1 MQSTYFASTAFA
13 FAQKASFCLHV
24 ASTHMAASPTLIS
37 NTLSPHPHSQSYP
50 MRGSG
55 GGPVYFEITSSSL
68 EHASS
73 ESRVRQAL
81 GKAFV
86 VGSDLLDRK
95 YPLLLHLLT
104 QLTFP
109 TIQAKLSN
117 QSSLD
122 YLQTFMPLES
132 ISKSILLGLTPN
144 SLGINPPL
152 KTSKHE
158 ALGPSICF

>member
-1 MQSTYFASTAFA
+1 MQLSFHPNCPPRLLNLLGVCAALLAKILPSVLLQDLFAI
-13 FAQKASFCLHV
+13 C
-24 ASTHMAASPTLIS
+24 
-37 NTLSPHPHSQSYP
+37 
-50 MRGSG
+50 
-55 GGPVYFEITSSSL
+55 SL
-68 EHASS
+68 TRSL
-73 ESRVRQAL
+73 RQAL
-81 GKAFV
+81 VIQYRLTRDVSVHSTVSSSPQADPLYSTCRPV
-86 VGSDLLDRK
+86 RT
-95 YPLLLHLLT
+95 PLLLHLLT

-144 SLGINPPL
+144 LLGINPPL

-158 ALGPSICF
+158 GLGPSICF